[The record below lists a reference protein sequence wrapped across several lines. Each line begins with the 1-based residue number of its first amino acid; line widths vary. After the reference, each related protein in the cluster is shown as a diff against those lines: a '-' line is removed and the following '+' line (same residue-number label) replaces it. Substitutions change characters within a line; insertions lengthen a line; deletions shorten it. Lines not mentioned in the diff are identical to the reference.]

1 MLAFIAGIF
10 FCENI
15 VGIVIITIL
24 FILYE
29 ICLFLYKNVRINNIA
44 GIVLFISF
52 LVGVLFCSYFNGVR
66 REEIKQFDDGKF
78 EVIGT
83 VCTEG
88 EKKGSYWQYIL
99 RDNAINNKKIRSK
112 VLIKS
117 KYNLEYGDRIKVI
130 ANFELPSGAR
140 NKNTF
145 SYSKYLE
152 TLDIFITAK
161 TQDTS
166 VSYGKKILLAEK
178 ISYVIR
184 KKVRE
189 FTDFTL
195 GKEEMGILNALIIGD
210 DTLINGNV
218 KSDYKNAGMVHL
230 LVVSGGHTAFLIL
243 LLKYIFSFFNPS
255 RNLAKILYIISIIL
269 YIFITGASPSVLR
282 AGIGIIIIMI
292 AEIIGRQTD
301 GLTTISLVA
310 LVIIIANPNILY
322 SLSFLLSFG
331 GVLGIMICY
340 SKLSSKLEK
349 IPQKIREPF
358 ALTVSAQLF
367 VTPITLYSFNVIY
380 LGGFISNLFAL
391 NFAGI
396 IMMSGIILFIV
407 YLFIPPLVVFPMKAV
422 GFLIFLMNKIAEFFG
437 SLDFFTYYEVTPSC
451 FSIFIYY
458 VLLIYLFRDRRK
470 NNKEKGL
477 TVTNKS
483 SIKAFA
489 MRNIKLIILICGV
502 LSIFISNI
510 NFINTDKA
518 LKIAVIDVGHGDCI
532 FITTPENKHILIDTG
547 DKHYQGE
554 NVIDTGEQTVVPYLL
569 KQGIKKIDLVILTHM
584 DSDHIGGYESITKAI
599 KIETLGLSI
608 NSAKKEEYPKIR
620 DISVKKDIKIKSL
633 KSGDTFAFGGI
644 ELCVLMPEKV
654 ETVDEENNDSIVI
667 LMKYGDK
674 KALFMGDLEVEGE
687 EKLLSS
693 GVQLKADILKLGHHG
708 SITST
713 SENFVKAVNPE
724 IALISV
730 GNRFKSIPGKDVLNR
745 LNSIYAKVYRTDKN
759 GEINVIVKDNEI
771 RVKTTY

>member
-15 VGIVIITIL
+15 VGIVCITIL

-29 ICLFLYKNVRINNIA
+29 ICQILYKNVKIKKMA
-44 GIVLFISF
+44 DIVLLISF
-52 LVGVLFCSYFNGVR
+52 FVGVLFCLYFNCVR
-66 REEIKQFDDGKF
+66 REEVKQFDDGKF
-78 EVIGT
+78 EIVGT

-88 EKKGSYWQYIL
+88 EKEGSYWQYVL
-99 RDNAINNKKIRSK
+99 RDNEINNKKIRSK
-112 VLIKS
+112 VLVKS
-117 KYNLEYGDRIKVI
+117 KHNLEYGDRIKVI
-130 ANFELPSGAR
+130 ANFELPRGAR
-140 NKNTF
+140 NKNSF
-145 SYSKYLE
+145 NYSKYLE

-166 VSYGKKILLAEK
+166 VSYGKKLLIAEK

-195 GKEEMGILNALIIGD
+195 GEEEKGILNALIIGD
-210 DTLINGNV
+210 DTLIDDNV
-218 KSDYKNAGMVHL
+218 KSDYKKAGMVHL

-255 RNLAKILYIISIIL
+255 KNLAKILYIISIIL

-301 GLTTISLVA
+301 GLTTVSLVA
-310 LVIIIANPNILY
+310 LIIIIANPNILY

-349 IPQKIREPF
+349 IPQKVRESF
-358 ALTVSAQLF
+358 SLTVSAQLF

-396 IMMSGIILFIV
+396 IMMSGIILFII
-407 YLFIPPLVVFPMKAV
+407 YLFIPPLVVFPMKVV

-437 SLDFFTYYEVTPSC
+437 SLEFFTYYEITPSW

-458 VLLIYLFRDRRK
+458 ILLIYVFRDRRK
-470 NNKEKGL
+470 NNKEKEL
-477 TVTNKS
+477 IIVDKS
-483 SIKAFA
+483 SIRSFA
-489 MRNIKLIILICGV
+489 IRNIKPIIIICGV
-502 LSIFISNI
+502 LGIFISNI
-510 NFINTDKA
+510 KFINTDKA
-518 LKIAVIDVGHGDCI
+518 LKITVIDVGHGDCI

-547 DKHYQGE
+547 DIHYQGE
-554 NVIDTGEQTVVPYLL
+554 NIIDTGEQTVVPYLL
-569 KQGIKKIDLVILTHM
+569 KQGVKKIDLVILTHM
-584 DSDHIGGYESITKAI
+584 DTDHIGGYESIAKAI
-599 KIETLGLSI
+599 KIETVGLSV
-608 NSAKKEEYPKIR
+608 NSAKKEEYPKIK
-620 DISVKKDIKIKSL
+620 DISVKKCIKIKSL
-633 KSGDTFAFGGI
+633 ESGDTFAFGGVN
-644 ELCVLMPEKV
+644 LCVLMPEKV
-654 ETVDEENNDSIVI
+654 EMIDEENNDSIVI
-667 LMKYGDK
+667 LMKYGNK

-687 EKLLSS
+687 EKLLNS
-693 GVQLKADILKLGHHG
+693 GIELKADILKLGHHG
-708 SITST
+708 STTST
-713 SENFVKAVNPE
+713 SESFVKAVNPE

-745 LNSIYAKVYRTDKN
+745 LDSVYAKVYRTDKN
-759 GEINVIVKDNEI
+759 GEINVIVKNNEI
-771 RVKTTY
+771 KVKTTY